1 MDLFSRRRLHDD
13 LDEEIQSHISIDVQQ
28 RIAGGESPRTA
39 RMNTLRGL
47 GSVDLVKEN
56 TRDVWAGNGIESLL
70 QDIRFG
76 VRMLTRNPGFT
87 IVAVI
92 ILALGIGA
100 NAAIFSGVNG
110 LLLQKVPVE
119 KPDELVRFR
128 SIGKNDAVT
137 GMAEYGYAEE
147 NGLDAH
153 TTFSYPMYQQLLADN
168 RTMADLIAC
177 SPMGDVNV
185 VA

>member
-13 LDEEIQSHISIDVQQ
+13 LDEEIRSHIAIDVQQ
-28 RIAGGESPRTA
+28 RVADGESPQAA

-47 GSVDLVKEN
+47 GSMDLVKEN
-56 TRDVWAGNGIESLL
+56 TRDVWAGSGLESLL

-76 VRMLTRNPGFT
+76 VRMLIRNPGFT

-110 LLLQKVPVE
+110 LLLQKVPAD

-137 GMAEYGYAEE
+137 GIGDYGYAEE
-147 NGLDAH
+147 NGADVH
-153 TTFSYPMYQQLLADN
+153 TTFSYP
-168 RTMADLIAC
+168 
-177 SPMGDVNV
+177 
-185 VA
+185 